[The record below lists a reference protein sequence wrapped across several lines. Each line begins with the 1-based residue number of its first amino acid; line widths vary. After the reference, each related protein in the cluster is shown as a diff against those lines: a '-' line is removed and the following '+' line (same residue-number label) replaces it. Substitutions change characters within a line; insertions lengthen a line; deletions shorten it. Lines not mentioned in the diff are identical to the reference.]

1 MKRMCM
7 VGRPH
12 SECMGSMDGW
22 SWKVIDETV
31 PVKEM

>member
-22 SWKVIDETV
+22 SWRLEVIDETV
-31 PVKEM
+31 PV